1 MSLSAE
7 SGDFQDLSR
16 LSGRVLLAIID
27 KLFNTLIFVNA
38 FHLKPSHYCFMR
50 SDQTIHDQ
58 FFVNRTLRIFV
69 LALMVLA
76 FMFGFADQV
85 WDKNFERLH
94 IFLFNLCAG
103 GFIILCHT
111 ENEARPSLKCYTF
124 LTLSLIYAVAAFLQY
139 YLAAALLSFMLGVLV
154 ESIRIRSFSFLPTDL
169 LDFRISVV
177 DKFHHA
183 SVLCLSLALFIATFV
198 LVNNNAFHWLPY
210 KNLTLNVFFL
220 GFSFPVSLITMSV
233 MFSFIRRDISPLLRV
248 IKQTFFWTV
257 NLGVIIFFLFIV
269 FELDLAKFV
278 IATILFVTVSIIFSF
293 FLLFGINVQQKH
305 FLLSGMIFLVFTGIT
320 GVLYIV
326 LADFPTLYKQWGRL
340 LLSCHAYLSLYG
352 WSMSGLLILV
362 RWNDFP
368 LKLNSLWV
376 ITFHWVVIAV
386 LAPLGKTNLLLAVTA
401 SVSFCLFLHLFFREH
416 NSGRVNQK

>member
-1 MSLSAE
+1 
-7 SGDFQDLSR
+7 
-16 LSGRVLLAIID
+16 
-27 KLFNTLIFVNA
+27 
-38 FHLKPSHYCFMR
+38 MR
-50 SDQTIHDQ
+50 SDQTIHKQ
-58 FFVNRTLRIFV
+58 FFLNRNLRIFI

-111 ENEARPSLKCYTF
+111 ENEARPSTRCYTF
-124 LTLSLIYAVAAFLQY
+124 LVLSLVYAVSAFLQLY
-139 YLAAALLSFMLGVLV
+139 TIAALLSFSLGLLV
-154 ESIRIRSFSFLPTDL
+154 ELIRLRSFSFIPSDL
-169 LDFRISVV
+169 FDFRISVV

-198 LVNNNAFHWLPY
+198 LINNNAFHWLPY

-233 MFSFIRRDISPLLRV
+233 MFSFIRRDISPFLRLV
-248 IKQTFFWTV
+248 KQTFFWTV
-257 NLGVIIFFLFIV
+257 NVGVIVFFLFII
-269 FELDLAKFV
+269 FEMDLEKFI
-278 IATILFVTVSIIFSF
+278 IATILFFTVTMIFSF
-293 FLLFGINVQQKH
+293 FLLLGINVQQKH

-320 GVLYIV
+320 GVLYII
-326 LADFPTLYKQWGRL
+326 LAGFPEVYTQWGKL
-340 LLSCHAYLSLYG
+340 LLTCHAYLSLYG

-368 LKLNSLWV
+368 LKLNSWWV
-376 ITFHWVVIAV
+376 ISFHWLVIAI
-386 LAPLGKTNLLLAVTA
+386 LAPLGKTNMMMAVIA
-401 SVSFCLFLHLFFREH
+401 SFFFCLFLHLFFRGI
-416 NSGRVNQK
+416 NSQQLQNK

>member
-1 MSLSAE
+1 
-7 SGDFQDLSR
+7 
-16 LSGRVLLAIID
+16 
-27 KLFNTLIFVNA
+27 
-38 FHLKPSHYCFMR
+38 MR
-50 SDQTIHDQ
+50 SDQTIHGQ
-58 FFVNRTLRIFV
+58 FFLNRNLRIFI

-111 ENEARPSLKCYTF
+111 ENEGRPSTRCYTF
-124 LTLSLIYAVAAFLQY
+124 LVLSLVYAVSAFLQFY
-139 YLAAALLSFMLGVLV
+139 TIAALLSFSLGLLV
-154 ESIRIRSFSFLPTDL
+154 EVIRVRSFSFIPSDL
-169 LDFRISVV
+169 FSFRISVV

-198 LVNNNAFHWLPY
+198 LINTNAFHWLPY

-233 MFSFIRRDISPLLRV
+233 MFSFIRRDISPFLRLV
-248 IKQTFFWTV
+248 KQTFFWTV
-257 NLGVIIFFLFIV
+257 NVGVIVFFLFII
-269 FELDLAKFV
+269 FEMDLEKFI
-278 IATILFVTVSIIFSF
+278 IATILFFTVTMIFSF
-293 FLLFGINVQQKH
+293 FLLLGINVQQKH

-320 GVLYIV
+320 GVLYII
-326 LADFPTLYKQWGRL
+326 LGHFPELYTQWGKL
-340 LLSCHAYLSLYG
+340 LLTCHSYLSLYG

-368 LKLNSLWV
+368 LKLNSGWV
-376 ITFHWVVIAV
+376 ISFHWLVIAI
-386 LAPLGKTNLLLAVTA
+386 LAPLGKTNMIMAVTA
-401 SVSFCLFLHLFFREH
+401 SFFFCLFLHLFFRGI
-416 NSGRVNQK
+416 NSQQLQNK